1 MHDKAC
7 IDFLQEYLP
16 NLGYRWKGFR
26 KVRKQVCKRIN
37 KRIKELKLG
46 NILAYSEY
54 LENHG
59 EEMTLL
65 DAVFN
70 ITISRFYRDR
80 GVFDNIAND
89 VFPSLAEKIRQ
100 NQQELI
106 RCWSAG
112 SASGEEAYTLTII
125 WKMAVLP
132 ESGKDLS
139 LRIVATDRNAH
150 LIERAE
156 KGIYPGGALKEL
168 PGELKNQAFEKNE
181 NEYRIK
187 NEFRQNVQ
195 FLEQD
200 IRSELPEGTF
210 DLILCRNLVFTYFQ
224 EDLQREVFQRIMTK
238 LNPGGYLIIGNHE
251 SLPEGQED
259 LLLAEK
265 CIYRKSYPFSESE
278 LLVTLCT

>member
-1 MHDKAC
+1 MNDITC
-7 IDFLQEYLP
+7 LNFLQHYLP
-16 NLGYRWKGFR
+16 KLGYRWKGFR

-37 KRIKELKLG
+37 KRIKELNLE
-46 NILAYSEY
+46 NIQAYSVY

-59 EEMTLL
+59 EEMKVL

-89 VFPSLAEKIRQ
+89 IFPSLAEKVRQ
-100 NQQELI
+100 NQQEQI

-125 WKMAVLP
+125 WKMAVSP
-132 ESGKDLS
+132 EPGRDLS
-139 LRIVATDRNAH
+139 LQIIATDRNAN

-168 PGELKNQAFEKNE
+168 PQEWKNQAFEKRE
-181 NEYRIK
+181 NEHQIK
-187 NEFRQNVQ
+187 KEFRQDVQ

-210 DLILCRNLVFTYFQ
+210 DLILCRNLAFTYFQ

-251 SLPEGQED
+251 SLPEEQED
-259 LLLAEK
+259 LVRVEK
-265 CIYRKSYPFSESE
+265 CVYKKRDPGG
-278 LLVTLCT
+278 

>member
-1 MHDKAC
+1 MKIRD
-7 IDFLQEYLP
+7 
-16 NLGYRWKGFR
+16 
-26 KVRKQVCKRIN
+26 
-37 KRIKELKLG
+37 KRIKELDLG
-46 NILAYSEY
+46 NIQAYSEY

-59 EEMTLL
+59 EEMKVL
-65 DAVFN
+65 DAICN

-80 GVFDNIAND
+80 GIFDNIAND
-89 VFPSLAEKIRQ
+89 VFPSLAEKVRH
-100 NQQELI
+100 NQQEQI

-132 ESGKDLS
+132 EHGRDLS
-139 LRIVATDRNAH
+139 IRIIATDRNTQ

-156 KGIYPGGALKEL
+156 NGIYPGGALKEL
-168 PGELKNQAFEKNE
+168 PQEWKNQAFEQAFEQKG
-181 NEYRIK
+181 NEYRVK
-187 NEFRQNVQ
+187 EEFRQDVQ

-200 IRSELPEGTF
+200 IRSQLPKGTF

-224 EDLQREVFQRIMTK
+224 EDLQYDVFQRIMTK

-259 LLLAEK
+259 VVRIEK
-265 CIYRKSYPFSESE
+265 CVYKKRGQRGHPGEYDLKDFNQFM
-278 LLVTLCT
+278 V

>member
-1 MHDKAC
+1 MNDIAC
-7 IDFLQEYLP
+7 INFLQDYLP
-16 NLGYRWKGFR
+16 RLGYRWKGFR

-37 KRIKELKLG
+37 KRIKMLNLG
-46 NILAYSEY
+46 NIQAYSEY

-59 EEMTLL
+59 EEMKVL

-89 VFPSLAEKIRQ
+89 VFPSLAETVLQ
-100 NQQELI
+100 NQHEQI

-112 SASGEEAYTLTII
+112 SASGEEAYSLSII

-132 ESGKDLS
+132 ESGRDLS
-139 LRIVATDRNAH
+139 LQIIATDRNTH
-150 LIERAE
+150 LIERAA

-168 PGELKNQAFEKNE
+168 PQEWKKQAFEKGE
-181 NEYRIK
+181 NEYQIK
-187 NEFRQNVQ
+187 KEFRQYVQ

-200 IRSELPEGTF
+200 VRSDMPEGTF

-224 EDLQREVFQRIMTK
+224 ENLQRDVFQRIMAK

-251 SLPEGQED
+251 SLPEGQKD
-259 LLLAEK
+259 LVRVEK
-265 CIYRKSYPFSESE
+265 CIYRKRN
-278 LLVTLCT
+278 

>member
-7 IDFLQEYLP
+7 INFLQHYLSKI
-16 NLGYRWKGFR
+16 GYRWEGFR
-26 KVRKQVCKRIN
+26 KVRNQVCKRIN
-37 KRIKELKLG
+37 KRIKELDFG
-46 NILAYSEY
+46 NIQAYGEY

-59 EEMTLL
+59 EEMKVL
-65 DAVFN
+65 DAIFN

-89 VFPSLAEKIRQ
+89 VFPSLAEMVWH
-100 NQQELI
+100 NQQQQI

-112 SASGEEAYTLTII
+112 SASGEEPYTLTII
-125 WKMAVLP
+125 WKMTVLP
-132 ESGKDLS
+132 EPGRDLS
-139 LRIVATDRNAH
+139 LQIIATDRNAH

-156 KGIYPGGALKEL
+156 NGIYPGGTLKEL
-168 PGELKNQAFEKNE
+168 PQEWKKQAFEEKE
-181 NEYRIK
+181 NEYQIK
-187 NEFRQNVQ
+187 KEYRQDVQ

-224 EDLQREVFQRIMTK
+224 EDLQRDVFQRIMTK

-259 LLLAEK
+259 LVCVEK
-265 CIYRKSYPFSESE
+265 CVYKKGGLPVWTPPNFMYQF
-278 LLVTLCT
+278 

>member
-1 MHDKAC
+1 MND
-7 IDFLQEYLP
+7 IDCLNFLQHYLP
-16 NLGYRWKGFR
+16 KLGYRWEGFR
-26 KVRKQVCKRIN
+26 KVRNQVCKRIN
-37 KRIKELKLG
+37 KRIRELDLG
-46 NILAYSEY
+46 TIQVYSEY

-59 EEMTLL
+59 EEMKVL
-65 DAVFN
+65 DAIFN

-89 VFPSLAEKIRQ
+89 VLPTLAVKVRQ
-100 NQQELI
+100 IHQEQI

-132 ESGKDLS
+132 ESGRDLS
-139 LRIVATDRNAH
+139 LQIIATDRNAH

-156 KGIYPGGALKEL
+156 NGIYPGGTLKEL
-168 PGELKNQAFEKNE
+168 PQEWKKQAFEKIE
-181 NEYRIK
+181 NGYKIK
-187 NEFRQNVQ
+187 KEFRQDVQ

-210 DLILCRNLVFTYFQ
+210 DLILCRNIVFTYFQ
-224 EDLQREVFQRIMTK
+224 EDLQRDVFQCIMNK

-259 LLLAEK
+259 LVLVKK
-265 CIYRKSYPFSESE
+265 CIYRKRN
-278 LLVTLCT
+278 